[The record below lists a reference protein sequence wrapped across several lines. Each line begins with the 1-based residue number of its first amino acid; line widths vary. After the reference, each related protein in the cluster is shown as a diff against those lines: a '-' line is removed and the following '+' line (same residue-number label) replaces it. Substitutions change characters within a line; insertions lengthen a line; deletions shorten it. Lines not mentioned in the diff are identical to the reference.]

1 MTRMKTKLITLSF
14 MVMLALSACGAANA
28 PTATAAPKAVAQATQ
43 TSAPAAAPVAAA
55 TSTAKPAASPMAIPT
70 ATPALA
76 AATATGAASSPASVN
91 CAALKLSSELTE
103 GPYYKANPP
112 QKNSLVEAN
121 TTGTRVVM
129 TGYVLTAD
137 CKPVANAKVDVWQ
150 ADEKGSYD
158 NSGYKYRGYVMTDA
172 NGKYAI
178 ETVIPGEYPGRTEHI
193 HVKVWLPGGKVL
205 TTQVFFPGQA
215 SNASDG
221 IYTPNMLATMSD
233 TATGKQALM
242 NFVVKN

>member
-1 MTRMKTKLITLSF
+1 MNTLKII
-14 MVMLALSACGAANA
+14 ALSTLAALMLGACGPANPT
-28 PTATAAPKAVAQATQ
+28 PTATT
-43 TSAPAAAPVAAA
+43 AAA
-55 TSTAKPAASPMAIPT
+55 TKALPAATSTQVTNTAVPAASVTTAPTAKPAAT
-70 ATPALA
+70 ATALP
-76 AATATGAASSPASVN
+76 AATATTASSVN

-112 QKNSLVEAN
+112 QKNSLVEPN
-121 TTGTRVVM
+121 TTGARVVM

-150 ADEKGSYD
+150 ADEKGNYD

-172 NGKYAI
+172 NGKYSI

-205 TTQVFFPGQA
+205 TTQVFFPGVA
-215 SNASDG
+215 HNATDG
-221 IYTPNMLATMSD
+221 LYTANMLATMSD
-233 TATGKQALM
+233 TPTGKLAQI
-242 NFVVKN
+242 NFVVAK